1 MDTVEDNLFF
11 GDVGLPN
18 ASKDD
23 DMEGAFISLIGE
35 DDEVDIVKIRTD
47 KAYPIIRMSSAD
59 ESAIQRVQDNAIA
72 HSDSIAA

>member
-18 ASKDD
+18 ATKDD
-23 DMEGAFISLIGE
+23 DVEGAFIDFIGE

-47 KAYPIIRMSSAD
+47 KAYPIIRMSSPD
-59 ESAIQRVQDNAIA
+59 EDAIKRVQDNAIR
-72 HSDSIAA
+72 HSDILAA